1 MPERP
6 YFSFHFH
13 KQSHTP
19 IYVQL
24 AEQLKTAIL
33 RGAFLVDGQQLIS
46 LRDMKT
52 ISGCSL
58 ETVKKAY
65 DHLALEG
72 WLEAVHGKGYYLTQL
87 AKEARLENRL
97 PLTDIPIASL
107 ADSSP
112 RPSEELVKRLR
123 GAFYESL
130 TVLDEPSAKKKI
142 MRTQAAKVFADHLS
156 RRGLPHSPERLLL
169 FNRSTSGFA
178 FLAQRVMNARDVV
191 YVEEYS
197 YPVFLRL
204 LSQCGITVRPI
215 RMDEEG
221 VCIQAL
227 NEEQEHYPA
236 NWLLINPHYQFPTG
250 ISYSLKRKEELLE
263 WAQNH
268 NVRLIENDHYGDLW
282 FEEPSVPLYQMAA
295 QAKSTIEVYYLHSLS
310 KTLARDLQ
318 LGVLMLPSDL
328 SNDEL
333 ERYSQLVSMTGAEP
347 SLLVVEAAVQLLD
360 DPWFYE
366 EFLADR
372 RALFQ
377 ARFLRL
383 WQERRLALPDHA
395 RMFPITGGLN
405 TWIKWGT
412 PTARATEQEE
422 RVVAILREEGLELT
436 GGHAFRVADEP
447 ADTLRCPAV
456 RFPLAPLEERE
467 LKHWLHR
474 LGAALLR

>member
-1 MPERP
+1 MAERP
-6 YFSFHFH
+6 FFSFHFH

-24 AEQLKTAIL
+24 ADQLKTAIL

-52 ISGCSL
+52 VSGCSL

-72 WLEAVHGKGYYLTQL
+72 WLEAVHGKGYYLTTL
-87 AKEARLENRL
+87 AKEARLESRL

-112 RPSEELVKRLR
+112 RPGEELVNRLR

-130 TVLDEPSAKKKI
+130 TVLDEPSAQKKI
-142 MRTQAAKVFADHLS
+142 RRTQAAKVFADHLH
-156 RRGLPHSPERLLL
+156 RRGLPHAPERVLL

-178 FLAQRVMNARDVV
+178 FLAQRVMNPRDVV

-215 RMDEEG
+215 RLDEQGISIE
-221 VCIQAL
+221 AL
-227 NEEQEHYPA
+227 DAEQEHYPA
-236 NWLLINPHYQFPTG
+236 NWLLINPHYHFPTG
-250 ISYSLKRKEELLE
+250 ISYSPKRKEELLA
-263 WAQNH
+263 WAERH
-268 NVRLIENDHYGDLW
+268 SVRIVENDHYGDLW
-282 FEEPSVPLYQMAA
+282 FEEPSQPLYEMAV
-295 QAKSTIEVYYLHSLS
+295 QQKSLVEVYYLHSLS

-318 LGVLMLPSDL
+318 LGVLMLPSHFAEE
-328 SNDEL
+328 EL
-333 ERYSQLVSMTGAEP
+333 ERYRQIVSMTGAEP
-347 SLLVVEAAVQLLD
+347 SLLVVEAAVRLLD
-360 DPWFYE
+360 DPWFSEVY
-366 EFLADR
+366 LADR

-377 ARFLRL
+377 SRFLRL
-383 WQERRLALPDHA
+383 WKEKHQALPAHA
-395 RMFPITGGLN
+395 RMYPITGGLN
-405 TWIKWGT
+405 TWIEWGT
-412 PTARATEQEE
+412 PTAHATEQEE

-436 GGHAFRVADEP
+436 CGHAFRVADEP
-447 ADTLRCPAV
+447 ADTKRRPAV

-467 LKHWLHR
+467 LKHWLYR

>member
-1 MPERP
+1 MAERP
-6 YFSFHFH
+6 FFSFHFH

-24 AEQLKTAIL
+24 ADQLKTAIL

-52 ISGCSL
+52 VSGCSL

-72 WLEAVHGKGYYLTQL
+72 WLEAVHGKGYYLTTL
-87 AKEARLENRL
+87 AKEARLESRL

-112 RPSEELVKRLR
+112 RPGEELVKRLR
-123 GAFYESL
+123 GAFYDSL
-130 TVLDEPSAKKKI
+130 TVLDEPSAQKKI
-142 MRTQAAKVFADHLS
+142 RRTQAAKVFADHLK
-156 RRGLPHSPERLLL
+156 RRGLPHSPERVLL

-178 FLAQRVMNARDVV
+178 FLAQRVMNPRDVV

-215 RMDEEG
+215 RLDEEG
-221 VCIQAL
+221 VSIEAL
-227 NEEQEHYPA
+227 DAEQEHYPA
-236 NWLLINPHYQFPTG
+236 NWLLINPHYHFPTG
-250 ISYSLKRKEELLE
+250 ISYSLKRKEELLA
-263 WAQNH
+263 WAERH
-268 NVRLIENDHYGDLW
+268 SVRIVENDHYGDLW
-282 FEEPSVPLYQMAA
+282 FEEPSKPIYEMAF
-295 QAKSTIEVYYLHSLS
+295 QQKSPVEVYYLHSLS

-318 LGVLMLPSDL
+318 LGVLMLPADFSEE
-328 SNDEL
+328 EL
-333 ERYSQLVSMTGAEP
+333 ERYRQIVSMTGAEP
-347 SLLVVEAAVQLLD
+347 SLLVVEAAVRLLD
-360 DPWFYE
+360 DPWFSEVY
-366 EFLADR
+366 LADR

-377 ARFLRL
+377 SRFLRL
-383 WQERRLALPDHA
+383 WKEKNHALPAHA
-395 RMFPITGGLN
+395 RMYPITGGLN
-405 TWIKWGT
+405 TWIEWGT
-412 PTARATEQEE
+412 PTANATELEE

-436 GGHAFRVADEP
+436 CGHAFRVADEP
-447 ADTLRCPAV
+447 ADTKRRPAV

-467 LKHWLHR
+467 LKHWLYR